1 MHRRLVFEE
10 PISRAAIWS
19 RRLALFGLTV
29 VVLAVL
35 IFRFGQ
41 PSVERLAPIA
51 GAYIFV
57 LLAFLLA
64 LAAFVRIWQDGH
76 RGIGIAVQA
85 FLLCLLLLAPVAY
98 GGFQLATLPF
108 LADVSTDVDEPPAF
122 SRSRVALT
130 AREGRVP
137 PDVPAE
143 RRKAQRQ
150 GYPKAVPIV
159 LELPAEIAYDIARKA
174 CVTLGW
180 QVLEGA
186 APGGRSGAGRLDAVA
201 RSRVLRL
208 VDDITIRIRPRAD
221 GSRIDIRSASRL
233 GGFDFGAN
241 AKRIAAFEEEVKL
254 LVELR

>member
-1 MHRRLVFEE
+1 M
-10 PISRAAIWS
+10 
-19 RRLALFGLTV
+19 
-29 VVLAVL
+29 L

-64 LAAFVRIWQDGH
+64 LAAFVRIWQEGH

-98 GGFQLATLPF
+98 GGFQLATLP
-108 LADVSTDVDEPPAF
+108 LIADVSTDIDEPPAF

-143 RRKAQRQ
+143 RRRAQRQ
-150 GYPKAVPIV
+150 GYPKALPIV
-159 LELPAEIAYDIARKA
+159 LELPAEVAYDIARKA

-186 APGGRSGAGRLDAVA
+186 APGGRSGAGRLDAAPNRNATLSSKRPTPTNQEAKEPSPAAGLRGGAGPARRGECEQDDTRRREAAVA
-201 RSRVLRL
+201 MRTRVLRRARGH
-208 VDDITIRIRPRAD
+208 TRPGRRPR
-221 GSRIDIRSASRL
+221 G
-233 GGFDFGAN
+233 
-241 AKRIAAFEEEVKL
+241 
-254 LVELR
+254 LRRARNFR